1 MKQEGMPY
9 RGCLYIGLM
18 MTSDGPKVLEYNCRF
33 GDPETQVVVPLIEGD
48 LVEIF
53 LTITERRLNPS
64 KVKLHPATAV
74 CVVMASHGYPDEY
87 QTGKQIFGLEN
98 IKVKDGI
105 VVFHAGTKTEGS
117 AIVTSG
123 GRVLGVTAIGF
134 NNELEQ
140 TIQNAYRAVEK
151 ITFDG
156 AYYRSDIGKKALK
169 YLHTK

>member
-1 MKQEGMPY
+1 
-9 RGCLYIGLM
+9 
-18 MTSDGPKVLEYNCRF
+18 
-33 GDPETQVVVPLIEGD
+33 
-48 LVEIF
+48 
-53 LTITERRLNPS
+53 
-64 KVKLHPATAV
+64 
-74 CVVMASHGYPDEY
+74 MASHGYPDEY

-98 IKVKDGI
+98 IKAEDGV
-105 VVFHAGTKTEGS
+105 VVFHAGTKMEGN

-134 NNELEQ
+134 HNELEQ

-169 YLHTK
+169 HLHIK